1 MVIVVMVMMVM
12 VVMVTVRICEDE
24 EEEDD
29 DDYYDDDEEE
39 EEEPL
44 FMDMCRKHAA
54 PKNEPRT
61 QTCTLCE
68 PAQSKCTSTYF
79 NISQEPLYSDI
90 YRKKAA
96 PQSRGPHLVRA
107 CAVETHV
114 KSSGT
119 LYGNLQERC
128 HAPKP
133 RRGPCASLH
142 RRN

>member
-79 NISQEPLYSDI
+79 NISQ
-90 YRKKAA
+90 
-96 PQSRGPHLVRA
+96 
-107 CAVETHV
+107 
-114 KSSGT
+114 
-119 LYGNLQERC
+119 
-128 HAPKP
+128 
-133 RRGPCASLH
+133 
-142 RRN
+142 